1 MKQLIFYIVMG
12 IMPFLGFTREPDFFL
27 SKYEGGNIP
36 KEQSSFL
43 STTLRD
49 DQLFLT
55 IPESLLDTPMMFVRY
70 DHVPT
75 PKYLQVVWDL
85 HGDDII
91 LKIPRIESTAGILLP
106 VRERLAQKDN
116 IIGIYPVEQTGE
128 TVDGYTINATELLLS
143 QAIEWN
149 PRYTETPVP
158 QISLVLGAR
167 NWDNEVVIKVRKGL
181 VMGKS
186 RIAVPM
192 FYGFAALPIP
202 MKSRRFD
209 YRMGFFDDAIDQI
222 HFDLIN
228 KKANITRWRLE
239 KKFKDREVSVPV
251 EPITFWISP
260 DVPKPW
266 RLYIKAGIEE
276 WLPAF
281 ESAGFKDALVVKEL
295 DSLDPWQ
302 AHRIHFNMVHWSQ
315 KKYLRGSEE
324 ENYGGTVGQVIDIR
338 TGEILRGDIFMG
350 ASARTVMEKY
360 FVRAAPL
367 DQRAQRFPFPETLT
381 GQLFQV
387 IAAHEAGHAFG
398 LIDGNFGEFTYPWDK
413 MTDSIW
419 LRKMGHTPSIM
430 NYTRSSNIPQP
441 EDSIPPS
448 LLLQKVGPT
457 DHYNIQWAYTEFP
470 KETTKKAEAEA
481 LEQMIRWQDSV
492 PWYRFNFGRLEV
504 SGPAASNEV
513 VETNNPVQ
521 STRLALKNLERV
533 IGMLP
538 DACHDQNDNAR
549 LERLYERTGLLWLD
563 HMKHV
568 LALVGGYDI
577 HYKSISQPG
586 PMYNPLD
593 RDMQE
598 EALDF
603 LLSHAFDPPKWL
615 VKPSFHTRTRFST
628 FSDKILE
635 HQRILLFELLSA
647 NRLKRLE
654 YMESFLGYEN
664 LVVTFLSKL
673 QSGLFQ
679 ELRSKTFPIDARRQ
693 ELQQLYIGR
702 VIGIL
707 EKEGPGLDAQ
717 EQFFIHSDY
726 AKGLLMQQLIELKKE
741 IKNTLKRN
749 KKGPNRGHWQLCL
762 RKINAME

>member
-1 MKQLIFYIVMG
+1 MLIG
-12 IMPFLGFTREPDFFL
+12 IMPFLGFTGNPKFHLPEHYEENV
-27 SKYEGGNIP
+27 SKKN
-36 KEQSSFL
+36 SSFL
-43 STTLRD
+43 TTSVRD
-49 DQLFLT
+49 EQLFLT
-55 IPESLLDTPMMFVRY
+55 IPDSLLETPMLFVRY

-75 PKYLQVVWDL
+75 PKYLQVVWEL
-85 HGDDII
+85 HGDNII
-91 LKIPRIESTAGILLP
+91 LKIPRIESTADILLP

-116 IIGIYPVEQTGE
+116 IIGVYPVENMGE
-128 TVDGYTINATELLLS
+128 AVDRYTINVTELLLS

-149 PRYTETPVP
+149 PGYTETPVP

-167 NWDNEVVIKVRKGL
+167 DWDNEVVIKVRKGL

-186 RIAVPM
+186 RVAVPI
-192 FYGFAALPIP
+192 FYGFAALPSP

-209 YRMGFFDDAIDQI
+209 YRMGFFDDAIDRI

-239 KKFKDREVSVPV
+239 KKFKDREVSVPK

-266 RLYIKAGIEE
+266 RPYIKAGIEE

-281 ESAGFKDALVVKEL
+281 ESAGFKNALVVNEL

-324 ENYGGTVGQVIDIR
+324 ENYGGTIGHVIDIR

-367 DQRAQRFPFPETLT
+367 DQRAQRFPFPKTLT

-387 IAAHEAGHAFG
+387 IAAHEAGHALG
-398 LIDGNFGEFTYPWDK
+398 LVDGNFGEFTYPWDK
-413 MTDSIW
+413 MNDSIW

-430 NYTRSSNIPQP
+430 NYSRSSNIPQP

-470 KETTKKAEAEA
+470 KGTTKKAEAEA

-492 PWYRFNFGRLEV
+492 PWYRFNFGRFEV
-504 SGPAASNEV
+504 IGPAASNEV
-513 VETNNPVQ
+513 VETNNPVR

-533 IGMLP
+533 MGMLP
-538 DACHDQNDNAR
+538 AACRDQNDNAR
-549 LERLYERTGLLWLD
+549 LERLYERMGLLWLD

-568 LALVGGYDI
+568 LSLVGGYDI
-577 HYKSISQPG
+577 HYKSINQPG
-586 PMYNPLD
+586 PMYDPLD
-593 RDMQE
+593 REMQE

-603 LLSHAFDPPKWL
+603 LLSQAFDPPKWL
-615 VKPSFHTRTRFST
+615 IEPSFHTRTRFST

-635 HQRILLFELLSA
+635 HQRVLLFELLSA
-647 NRLKRLE
+647 KRLKRLE
-654 YMESFLGYEN
+654 YMESFWGYEN
-664 LVVTFLSKL
+664 LVVTFLSQL
-673 QSGLFQ
+673 RSGLFQ
-679 ELRSKTFPIDARRQ
+679 ELRSNTFPVNARRQ

-707 EKEGPGLDAQ
+707 QKDGPGIDAQ

-726 AKGLLMQQLIELKKE
+726 AKGLLMHQLMELKKE
-741 IKNTLKRN
+741 IKSTLKRN
-749 KKGPNRGHWQLCL
+749 GKGPNKGHWQLCL

>member
-1 MKQLIFYIVMG
+1 MKQLIFYILG
-12 IMPFLGFTREPDFFL
+12 IMPFLGLAREPNLHL
-27 SKYEGGNIP
+27 SENYVGNVPREG
-36 KEQSSFL
+36 SSFL
-43 STTLRD
+43 TTTVHN

-55 IPESLLDTPMMFVRY
+55 IPDNLLETPMLFVRY

-75 PKYLQVVWDL
+75 PKYLQVVWSL
-85 HGDDII
+85 QGNNIL

-106 VRERLAQKDN
+106 VRKRLAQKDN
-116 IIGIYPVEQTGE
+116 IIGIYPVEQTVEAVNGH
-128 TVDGYTINATELLLS
+128 TINVTELLLS
-143 QAIEWN
+143 QAIEWK
-149 PRYTETPVP
+149 PGYTETPVP
-158 QISLVLGAR
+158 QISLVLGAK

-181 VMGKS
+181 VMDKS
-186 RIAVPM
+186 RIAVPI
-192 FYGFAALPIP
+192 FYGFAALPSP

-239 KKFKDREVSVPV
+239 KKFKDQEVSVPV

-260 DVPKPW
+260 EVPKPW
-266 RLYIKAGIEE
+266 RPYIKAGIAE

-302 AHRIHFNMVHWSQ
+302 AHRIHFNRVHWSQ

-324 ENYGGTVGQVIDIR
+324 ENYGGTIGPVIDIR
-338 TGEILRGDIFMG
+338 TGEILRNDIFMG

-398 LIDGNFGEFTYPWDK
+398 LVDGNFGEFAYPWDK
-413 MTDSIW
+413 MNDSIW
-419 LRKMGHTPSIM
+419 LHKMGHTPSIM
-430 NYTRSSNIPQP
+430 NYSRSSNIPQP
-441 EDSIPPS
+441 SDSIPPS
-448 LLLQKVGPT
+448 LLLQRVGPT

-470 KETTKKAEAEA
+470 KGTTKKAEAEA
-481 LEQMIRWQDSV
+481 LEQMVRWQDSV
-492 PWYRFNFGRLEV
+492 PWYRFNSKRLEV
-504 SGPAASNEV
+504 IGPAASNEV

-521 STRLALKNLERV
+521 STQLALKNLERV
-533 IGMLP
+533 MALLP
-538 DACHDQNDNAR
+538 AACHDQNDNAR

-568 LALVGGYDI
+568 LSLVGGYDI
-577 HYKSISQPG
+577 HYKSIDQPG
-586 PMYNPLD
+586 PMYDPLD
-593 RDMQE
+593 REMQE
-598 EALDF
+598 EALHF
-603 LLSHAFDPPKWL
+603 LLSNAFDPPKWL
-615 VKPSFHTRTRFST
+615 NEPSFHTRTRFST
-628 FSDKILE
+628 FSDKILDY
-635 HQRILLFELLSA
+635 QRTLLFELLSA

-654 YMESFLGYEN
+654 YMESFWGYEN
-664 LVVTFLSKL
+664 LVVTFLSQL
-673 QSGLFQ
+673 RSGLFQ
-679 ELRSKTFPIDARRQ
+679 ELRSNTFPVNARRQ
-693 ELQQLYIGR
+693 ELQQLYIGV
-702 VIGIL
+702 VIRIL
-707 EKEGPGLDAQ
+707 EKEGPSIDPQ

-726 AKGLLMQQLIELKKE
+726 AKGLLKQQLMELKKE
-741 IKNTLKRN
+741 IKSTLKRN
-749 KKGPNRGHWQLCL
+749 KKGPNGGHWQLCL
-762 RKINAME
+762 RKISAME